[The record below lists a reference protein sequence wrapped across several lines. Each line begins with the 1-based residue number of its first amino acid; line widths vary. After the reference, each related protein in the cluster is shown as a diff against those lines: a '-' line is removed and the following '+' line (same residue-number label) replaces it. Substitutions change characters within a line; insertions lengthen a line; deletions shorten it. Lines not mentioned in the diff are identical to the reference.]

1 MCQAYLDP
9 PKHCTC
15 KSCNAVVYWMQNENL
30 MAVRTEIITSTGSV
44 TFWALHAS
52 LLCFCF
58 LCFFNKLALIHVW
71 GFWNSSSALKLL
83 LALYIEV
90 CLQAVLASFFF
101 QPWAVLFQLPW
112 LNLLSARLPKFPWV
126 WNINCWAAHLM
137 FYTLLLVKS
146 QHFHAI
152 GLSTLC
158 VVLKSLL
165 KCVLFLFTR
174 LQTHRVQN
182 LCFAFFVA
190 YGAFFGLGANNC
202 DVFWFCR
209 VKITLRLQKKTLQ
222 SSYFWPGHHFVAIEL
237 ELETDFHFWILKSK
251 ALQECSIALS
261 LLFIC
266 CDFYWFEVQT
276 NSCKEELLIRETVKA
291 DPSICL
297 AQAPCM
303 THIVRSPEFDA

>member
-1 MCQAYLDP
+1 MDP
-9 PKHCTC
+9 PHCTC
-15 KSCNAVVYWMQNENL
+15 KSCVAIVYWMQNENL

-126 WNINCWAAHLM
+126 WNINCWAAHHML
-137 FYTLLLVKS
+137 YTLLLVKS
-146 QHFHAI
+146 QHFYAI

-158 VVLKSLL
+158 VVLKKLVEV
-165 KCVLFLFTR
+165 CT
-174 LQTHRVQN
+174 
-182 LCFAFFVA
+182 FFVHQA
-190 YGAFFGLGANNC
+190 SNTQSTESMFCFFC
-202 DVFWFCR
+202 SVQSFFW
-209 VKITLRLQKKTLQ
+209 
-222 SSYFWPGHHFVAIEL
+222 SGS
-237 ELETDFHFWILKSK
+237 
-251 ALQECSIALS
+251 
-261 LLFIC
+261 
-266 CDFYWFEVQT
+266 
-276 NSCKEELLIRETVKA
+276 
-291 DPSICL
+291 
-297 AQAPCM
+297 
-303 THIVRSPEFDA
+303 